1 MPIPEPRKDESQNEF
16 MKRCMINETMIK
28 EYDIEQRAAI
38 CRSQYEKKLE
48 KHESNGKNRKT

>member
-48 KHESNGKNRKT
+48 KHESNGKNR